1 MSALA
6 FDTHAYVKKLEAA
19 GFTEHQAEVLAETQA
34 ELINDQLASKLD
46 IENVRSDIENVRNEL
61 KRDLKELEL
70 RLEAKQA
77 EIKAEII
84 RWTIGAGIFQTA
96 LIAALLLKLVH

>member
-1 MSALA
+1 MTALA
-6 FDTHAYVKKLEAA
+6 LDTHAYVKRLKEA
-19 GFTEHQAEVLAETQA
+19 GFTEQQAEVLAETQA
-34 ELINDQLASKLD
+34 ELITDQLASKLD
-46 IENVRSDIENVRNEL
+46 IENLRSEL

-70 RLEAKQA
+70 RLEAKLA
-77 EIKAEII
+77 DTRSEII